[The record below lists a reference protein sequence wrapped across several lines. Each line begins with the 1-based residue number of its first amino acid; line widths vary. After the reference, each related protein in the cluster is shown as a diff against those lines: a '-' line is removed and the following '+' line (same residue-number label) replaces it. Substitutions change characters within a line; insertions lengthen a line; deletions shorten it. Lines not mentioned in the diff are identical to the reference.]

1 MPGFAPSVV
10 FKNCVKPF
18 GVLLR
23 VWTLALCIVLYSWSW
38 KKPQLKQPAVTNHQY
53 T

>member
-1 MPGFAPSVV
+1 MQGFRPSLV

-23 VWTLALCIVLYSWSW
+23 VWTPALCIR
-38 KKPQLKQPAVTNHQY
+38 AVFVVVEEASAQATGGN
-53 T
+53 